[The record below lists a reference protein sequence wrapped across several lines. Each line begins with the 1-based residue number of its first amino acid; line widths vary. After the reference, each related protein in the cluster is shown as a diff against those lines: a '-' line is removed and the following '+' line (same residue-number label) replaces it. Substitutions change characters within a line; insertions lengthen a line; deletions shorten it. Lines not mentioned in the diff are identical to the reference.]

1 MNAKGERF
9 CNELGRRDYVS
20 GEMWKNH
27 GPFRLVLNGTSSKE
41 IEWHCKHYCGRGLM
55 KNFKHA
61 SELAKDMNIPVE
73 QLEKTFNQY
82 NMYAKDKSCP
92 SGKSYYANV
101 PYFANDTFNVAVIT
115 PVIHYT
121 MGGIKV
127 DEHAHVLGKNGI
139 IKNLYASGEVMGG
152 IHGKNRL
159 GGNSLLDCVV
169 YGRVA
174 GKVSQKELPAEN

>member
-20 GEMWKNH
+20 GEMWKNQ
-27 GPFRLVLNGTSSKE
+27 GPFYLVLNGASSKE

-55 KNFKHA
+55 KNYKHA
-61 SELAKDMNIPVE
+61 SELAKDMGCPVE
-73 QLEKTFNQY
+73 NIDKTFNQY

-92 SGKSYYANV
+92 SGKNYYANV
-101 PYFANDTFNVAVIT
+101 PYFVNDTFNVAVIT

-121 MGGIKV
+121 MGGLKV
-127 DEHAHVLGKNGI
+127 DEHAHVIGKKGI
-139 IKNLYASGEVMGG
+139 IKGLYASGEVMGG

-174 GKVSQKELPAEN
+174 GKVSQKELPAF